1 LTKRRK
7 HDKLELCF
15 DAWDIFVYAMLGIAI
30 IISLYLFGKKI
41 EKDLEDDANNVDEF
55 GYVIEDDQEK
65 TSDE

>member
-1 LTKRRK
+1 MV
-7 HDKLELCF
+7 LCLN
-15 DAWDIFVYAMLGIAI
+15 AWDVIVYGALGIAI

-41 EKDLEDDANNVDEF
+41 EKDLEEDANLIDEF